1 MRRESELALTLLRTS
16 RRRLKSRGP
25 RALTTLERKEGIMN
39 FTKTALA
46 MGSAIGVRELLKT
59 IEGVHLDDILGTFGL
74 ERRPSSLAQVLP
86 AAGLIAVSA
95 VVGAGIALL
104 LAPTSGSKL
113 RARLSDGID
122 DAKHRLSDSISQHE
136 SSPAHRHS
144 IS

>member
-1 MRRESELALTLLRTS
+1 
-16 RRRLKSRGP
+16 
-25 RALTTLERKEGIMN
+25 MN

-46 MGSAIGVRELLKT
+46 MGSALGAREVIQT
-59 IEGVHLDDILGTFGL
+59 IEGLRFEDILGVVGL
-74 ERRPSSLAQVLP
+74 ERKPSALAHLLP
-86 AAGLIAVSA
+86 MAGLVTISA
-95 VVGAGIALL
+95 AVGAGIALL

-122 DAKHRLSDSISQHE
+122 DAKHRLSDTLSHYE